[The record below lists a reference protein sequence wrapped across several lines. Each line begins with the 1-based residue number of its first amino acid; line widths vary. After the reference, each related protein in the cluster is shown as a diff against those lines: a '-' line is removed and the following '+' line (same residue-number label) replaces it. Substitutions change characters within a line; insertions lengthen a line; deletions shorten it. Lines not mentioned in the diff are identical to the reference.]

1 VERSWLF
8 PDFEDLQGILLAIL
22 SREEYVER
30 IGYIRPPRRFDLFDR
45 NKVPE
50 AAYVRL
56 TDLRLAQHLK
66 AGSLKRGLQPI
77 LALLELPVTKDHVL
91 QWKLRLLGS
100 RLERPPVLD
109 GQVAPRAEK
118 SEDSGH
124 SPTKQ
129 PTEKMV
135 SLAGNGSL
143 SVSGT
148 NFDPRPAQVEVLQ
161 QQFGDEERGSIAV
174 SFAAAALL
182 LLTDL
187 DMPGLREAPPRRMA
201 EHIQSLA
208 DVITNLIEALNR
220 AMFRLESLASNRAPG
235 RQPDIEGNDYRA
247 LRLYRMGRG
256 LRETAEWL
264 EITPYSSRTGRGTRD
279 WKARVKQ
286 RLRNGKRIEDERYPR
301 AAAIFAHRD
310 NPHVRRKARRAYR
323 KYLVERGRS
332 GALFRWTGFGRYIRT
347 SPTATKRSI
356 EVNYAYVQLGSCI
369 LQDIPPVP

>member
-1 VERSWLF
+1 VPVEEGPEIDHARSTKRLSELPDRELAFLLNSTVAEARRLRDQLSESSDEHFSAIMNMTAEEFRQDCASSSFSIARLISGEVPRDVGLRFRQLQELLGEQFEFESRYPAAYEVLFPRSTRYRDRAGLYLPSFDIHVLNNFPQYHVQFQDDWSAGDAYTFTDNRSKNHPWGTNVERSWLF

-187 DMPGLREAPPRRMA
+187 DMPGLR
-201 EHIQSLA
+201 
-208 DVITNLIEALNR
+208 
-220 AMFRLESLASNRAPG
+220 
-235 RQPDIEGNDYRA
+235 
-247 LRLYRMGRG
+247 
-256 LRETAEWL
+256 
-264 EITPYSSRTGRGTRD
+264 
-279 WKARVKQ
+279 
-286 RLRNGKRIEDERYPR
+286 
-301 AAAIFAHRD
+301 
-310 NPHVRRKARRAYR
+310 
-323 KYLVERGRS
+323 
-332 GALFRWTGFGRYIRT
+332 
-347 SPTATKRSI
+347 
-356 EVNYAYVQLGSCI
+356 
-369 LQDIPPVP
+369 